1 MLRQDHIIGR
11 KRLKKS
17 KLKSL
22 CIQTHKLLVRKTE
35 LGTDATKAQPL
46 STEFSDLEDEL
57 ILLSLGQPVTP
68 FGFFRFFNKHS
79 FSL

>member
-11 KRLKKS
+11 KMLKKS

-46 STEFSDLEDEL
+46 STEFSDPKDEF
-57 ILLSLGQPVTP
+57 LLSLGQSVTP
-68 FGFFRFFNKHS
+68 FGVFHFFNKHS
-79 FSL
+79 FPL

>member
-68 FGFFRFFNKHS
+68 FGFF
-79 FSL
+79 LI